1 MSSKTTFW
9 ERVGDFPVWK
19 LMAGV
24 FLFALSARLVVTLIF
39 FSRWGWHTVSG
50 IELWFYYGVAK
61 GTFDLYS
68 IWDPTW
74 WFLSAVGALFRGEG
88 ILYATYLTSS
98 LHSSLN
104 AAVFCLF
111 VSELHGKKTGLLA
124 GLIYGTM
131 VLPMFNSSGTVTH
144 DIFAYP
150 WLILTLYGT
159 LMVFRRKGLPRI
171 LFAALALVSLFLGA
185 AVGPTIM
192 VAGGTVLVYLL
203 WRGIRSWLSPVVGRR
218 YVVGAVMLAAVTV
231 LVTLGYNQLHYVHRS
246 IFWKYAPDYLAVARN
261 VAGQRFSFNGVVVR
275 AEPDGPAGDV
285 RLYFDG
291 DDPQQLTILL
301 PAAVVP
307 RLPFDPAAFLTG
319 KMIVTSG
326 LVETAP
332 RPVLRVND
340 PDDLVLARPSYLPV
354 LVTVLGLLYLFLVW
368 QLIRVIRS
376 RQLYRWGAAVTLLL
390 VLPTAFFINRDLRD
404 TTGKVSWR
412 SEYLGRNVTVRGRV
426 SSVDQFAPGSDLF
439 LGLGRDDARRLW
451 VMVSGDRLSRFPSDP
466 RSLYRDETVTA
477 TGQVVWGTNPV
488 VIVNEP
494 DSLKVVSSG
503 WGRIAIGAAVLL
515 ALFALLYFYYLRWGF
530 EYFSFISFLVMII
543 GLLSLIYLTVM
554 PLMMDKTFNLALG
567 DRGIN
572 VLNQIKAGSGDLLG
586 SSLGDYWLRF
596 NFLFFFLPVGVYV
609 AVKKKD
615 MLGLVLL
622 MTGYLASRTADRGTR
637 PLSFGF
643 ALMGALAFI
652 NWRPAY
658 GWILAAWMTYII
670 GEFGGRYSTEYA
682 VFFPVCALF
691 IYYFIQWPGEE
702 RRSGTSLLV
711 YSLSLFAILFGFVF
725 LSSASL
731 RESWG
736 LFTVPYL
743 PGGLLKTAP
752 GFTYLFILLGAATA
766 ALIVYTLHQGI
777 TRSRRPGWI
786 RAVVALTLVWLFLG
800 AVLGGAVFRAKE
812 LGKPEQLRALEGLGG
827 LTQPEQVAA
836 VNSVLARL
844 NELMELLRQYWSVQ
858 VCLLA
863 AGLLMVLLAATRPRG
878 EGKERKLLYLRLKIT
893 ALFTSPFILFLLVSW
908 VFFPAWARSQ
918 EIPAPAEIWKYLRF
932 IAPPLFGLLLFILYR
947 PRGAAICRSYPSGAA
962 LICWL
967 FAAIIPSMNQT
978 AKSTEGEYRLY
989 SWLGR
994 HSGGEGRIFVPWSD
1008 GYMAEAISGVKSELS
1023 PEKIDFQLPR
1033 LYWMT
1038 EEAAALALRSRS
1050 IDYIVVSS
1058 KYFKL
1063 LRYSD
1068 QSGEFQYSFS
1078 PDIIYQPQQVG
1089 INTMDRLQETALFKM
1104 LYRTRELEHFR
1115 PLHLER
1121 DPAVNETTILFE
1133 VRTGK

>member
-1 MSSKTTFW
+1 MDNKATFW
-9 ERVGDFPVWK
+9 DRVEEYPLWR
-19 LMAGV
+19 LLAGV

-39 FSRWGWHTVSG
+39 FLRWGWHTVSG

-74 WFLSAVGALFRGEG
+74 WVLSLIGAVFSGEAL
-88 ILYATYLTSS
+88 LYATYLTSS
-98 LHSSLN
+98 IVSSLN

-111 VSELHGKKTGLLA
+111 VSELHDRKTGVMA

-131 VLPMFNSSGTVTH
+131 VLPMFNSAGTTTH
-144 DIFAYP
+144 DIYAYA
-150 WLILTLYGT
+150 WLVLALYGM
-159 LMVFRRKGLPRI
+159 LAAFRRKGWIRLP
-171 LFAALALVSLFLGA
+171 FAALALVSLWLGVH
-185 AVGPTIM
+185 VGRTIM
-192 VAGGTVLVYLL
+192 VSAGTVLLYLVWRGVKALAGPRFGGGYPFFLISLAVIIGVLLLAGYLL
-203 WRGIRSWLSPVVGRR
+203 MPPLMEKIFDLAQESRGI
-218 YVVGAVMLAAVTV
+218 
-231 LVTLGYNQLHYVHRS
+231 
-246 IFWKYAPDYLAVARN
+246 D
-261 VAGQRFSFNGVVVR
+261 VR
-275 AEPDGPAGDV
+275 A
-285 RLYFDG
+285 
-291 DDPQQLTILL
+291 Q
-301 PAAVVP
+301 
-307 RLPFDPAAFLTG
+307 
-319 KMIVTSG
+319 
-326 LVETAP
+326 
-332 RPVLRVND
+332 
-340 PDDLVLARPSYLPV
+340 
-354 LVTVLGLLYLFLVW
+354 
-368 QLIRVIRS
+368 IR
-376 RQLYRWGAAVTLLL
+376 
-390 VLPTAFFINRDLRD
+390 
-404 TTGKVSWR
+404 
-412 SEYLGRNVTVRGRV
+412 
-426 SSVDQFAPGSDLF
+426 
-439 LGLGRDDARRLW
+439 
-451 VMVSGDRLSRFPSDP
+451 
-466 RSLYRDETVTA
+466 
-477 TGQVVWGTNPV
+477 
-488 VIVNEP
+488 
-494 DSLKVVSSG
+494 
-503 WGRIAIGAAVLL
+503 
-515 ALFALLYFYYLRWGF
+515 
-530 EYFSFISFLVMII
+530 
-543 GLLSLIYLTVM
+543 
-554 PLMMDKTFNLALG
+554 
-567 DRGIN
+567 
-572 VLNQIKAGSGDLLG
+572 AGSGDLLG

-596 NFLFFFLPVGVYV
+596 NFLFFFLPVGIYV

-615 MLGLVLL
+615 MLGLLFL

-652 NWRPAY
+652 NWKPAY

-786 RAVVALTLVWLFLG
+786 RAMVALTLVWLFLG

-812 LGKPEQLRALEGLGG
+812 LGKPEQLRALEGLTG
-827 LTQPEQVAA
+827 LAQPEQVTA
-836 VNSVLARL
+836 VNSVLARI
-844 NELMELLRQYWSVQ
+844 NGLMGFLQRYWSVQ

-878 EGKERKLLYLRLKIT
+878 EGKERQRCNAWLKIT
-893 ALFTSPFILFLLVSW
+893 VPAACFLLG
-908 VFFPAWARSQ
+908 FLLLALGTEAF
-918 EIPAPAEIWKYLRF
+918 WKNIHF
-932 IAPPLFGLLLFILYR
+932 IAPPLFAILLYIFYR
-947 PRGAAICRSYPSGAA
+947 PQAAQVHRGYPAGAV

-989 SWLGR
+989 SWLGQ
-994 HSGGEGRIFVPWSD
+994 HSGGEGRVFVPWSD

-1033 LYWMT
+1033 LYWMS

-1063 LRYSD
+1063 LRYSE

-1078 PDIIYQPQQVG
+1078 PDIIYQPQQAG

-1104 LYRTRELEHFR
+1104 LYRTRELKHFR

-1133 VRTGK
+1133 VRPGNNSP